1 MELCALSCNHVKRN
15 IVMRFI
21 FVTLSLL
28 TLGACTVGDLPPE
41 REAMYE
47 INKPDCNTNP
57 EKCVQGYP
65 W

>member
-1 MELCALSCNHVKRN
+1 
-15 IVMRFI
+15 MRFI
-21 FVTLSLL
+21 LVTLSLL
-28 TLGACTVGDLPPE
+28 ALGACTVGDLPPE

>member
-1 MELCALSCNHVKRN
+1 
-15 IVMRFI
+15 MRFI
-21 FVTLSLL
+21 VVTLALL
-28 TLGACTVGDLPPE
+28 AIGACTVGDLPPE

-57 EKCVQGYP
+57 EKCIHGYP